1 MLRSRLL
8 TYGPRLMNIL
18 HTQLPHRVIAENGL
32 VGGSKDGHQAEA
44 TVQHLIA
51 QLLIPHIP
59 SPDLLR
65 NNKQAFEH
73 PILGGC
79 IPDVII
85 DRIGGSPW
93 GYFELKTLL
102 ADDKLTEEAVERDLR
117 KLCAYKKTH
126 PDAAAVFL
134 LVGTR
139 KRLSDTHAK
148 GTWEKAGIRSDEA
161 AFRSS
166 QLRPQKLF
174 DGSYIAI
181 PCGWSGKAN
190 EVMTLAWEIQPAGKV
205 RIQSDTYQF
214 LAFMAGTPN
223 WVLSW

>member
-1 MLRSRLL
+1 MNRRRLIQ
-8 TYGPRLMNIL
+8 YGPPLINIL
-18 HTQLPHRVIAENGL
+18 HTQLPHKVIAESGL
-32 VGGSKDGHQAEA
+32 VGGSQDGHQAEA
-44 TVQHLIA
+44 SVQHMIVKLFS
-51 QLLIPHIP
+51 PHIP
-59 SPDLLR
+59 SPDLIR
-65 NNKQAFEH
+65 NNKQALEH
-73 PILGGC
+73 PTLGGC

-102 ADDKLTEEAVERDLR
+102 TNDQLTEEAVERDLK
-117 KLCAYKKTH
+117 KLCAYKEAQ
-126 PDAAAVFL
+126 PDAAAVFV

-148 GTWEKAGIRSDEA
+148 ATWSKAGICSEDS
-161 AFRSS
+161 AFSTS

-190 EVMTLAWEIQPAGKV
+190 EVMTLTWEVQPANKLL
-205 RIQSDTYQF
+205 IQSAVYRFQ
-214 LAFMAGTPN
+214 ACMAGT
-223 WVLSW
+223 